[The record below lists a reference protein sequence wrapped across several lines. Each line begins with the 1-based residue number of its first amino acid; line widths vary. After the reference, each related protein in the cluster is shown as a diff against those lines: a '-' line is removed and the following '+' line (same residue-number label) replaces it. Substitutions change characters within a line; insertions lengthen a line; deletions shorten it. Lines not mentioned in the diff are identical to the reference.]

1 MSFIHDALLKAQ
13 KEKDA
18 KHPRYQRILS
28 WPKSKRP
35 DFSRRAVWML
45 GLVVILLAFGIYSW
59 LDSGGKRTRA
69 RLVASTPD
77 TRVIA
82 SRPITKAVP
91 VEPEAKTGSERRADP
106 KKFCDRAKHFQK
118 IGRLREA
125 RRFYQRALAIDPGLV
140 DALNNLGVVYIQ
152 EGNYM
157 QAQRNFEN
165 AIQQKPGYVDPY
177 YNLACLY
184 ALQGQAKNS
193 LVHLK
198 KAISLDKSAREWA
211 QKDKDLG
218 SLRDLPEFKEI
229 TKSAG
234 VPKQ

>member
-18 KHPRYQRILS
+18 KHLRYQRILS
-28 WPKSKRP
+28 LPRGKRP
-35 DFSRRAVWML
+35 DFSLKWVWML

-59 LDSGGKRTRA
+59 LDSGGKRTTA

-91 VEPEAKTGSERRADP
+91 VESEAKTRPKRSADP

-118 IGRLREA
+118 IGRLRDA

-140 DALNNLGVVYIQ
+140 DALNNLGVVYMQ
-152 EGNYM
+152 EGDYV
-157 QAQRNFEN
+157 QARRNFEK

-198 KAISLDKSAREWA
+198 KAISIDKSARGWA
-211 QKDKDLG
+211 LRDADLG
-218 SLRDLPEFKEI
+218 GLRDLPEFKKM
-229 TKSAG
+229 TGSAG
-234 VPKQ
+234 APKR